1 MKIGFLMINK
11 LRFSNFNVNGFNEE
25 YKVFRVTALLDYSSP
40 DDGNEHIIYS
50 VAYETSAIFYCLVPA
65 DITTE
70 ALSDIF
76 RDYKFNLEEVSVE
89 SVPDYILINL
99 FINKYSCSRSFFL
112 IRFSFW
118 TSWHRINKSQSFS

>member
-99 FINKYSCSRSFFL
+99 FINKYPNKKLSFNNKMDPVKQKKKKSTLSR
-112 IRFSFW
+112 
-118 TSWHRINKSQSFS
+118 